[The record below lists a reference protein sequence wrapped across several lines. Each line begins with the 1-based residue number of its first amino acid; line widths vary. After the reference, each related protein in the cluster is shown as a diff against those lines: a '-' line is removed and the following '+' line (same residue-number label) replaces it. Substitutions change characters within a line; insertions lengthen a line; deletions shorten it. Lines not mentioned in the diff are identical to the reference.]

1 MTKKESQNNTKL
13 MIVLIV
19 SVLILIAVVAF
30 GTYAFFT
37 GTLTD
42 RNPVDSQS
50 NLKSANI
57 EFSMEDG
64 AITGNNLVPGD
75 AVEKKFTVKNKGT
88 GAISYNILWTSAVN
102 EFVNKND
109 LIVTLND
116 GTNDIITESDNVI
129 FPSTTTTSQI
139 LKRGLT
145 ISAGA
150 TKEFTLTITYKNTDA
165 DQTADM
171 GKNISAVLGLGD

>member
-64 AITGNNLVPGD
+64 AITGHNLVPGD
-75 AVEKKFTVKNKGT
+75 AVEKK
-88 GAISYNILWTSAVN
+88 
-102 EFVNKND
+102 
-109 LIVTLND
+109 
-116 GTNDIITESDNVI
+116 
-129 FPSTTTTSQI
+129 
-139 LKRGLT
+139 LK
-145 ISAGA
+145 
-150 TKEFTLTITYKNTDA
+150 
-165 DQTADM
+165 
-171 GKNISAVLGLGD
+171 